1 MDVTEDQGIANG
13 IAKID
18 LALADGST
26 TREDLATQAP
36 AQHSKTA
43 SAPWYDNWVWLTL
56 FPPTTVMVDNLSA
69 QFSVNN
75 LNPDTNKLGSRS
87 R

>member
-1 MDVTEDQGIANG
+1 MELAADETMWARKTIEELHFCYPHLLLPDQTHPPTIMDVTEDQGIANG

-26 TREDLATQAP
+26 TREDLATQAL

-43 SAPWYDNWVWLTL
+43 SAPWHDN
-56 FPPTTVMVDNLSA
+56 
-69 QFSVNN
+69 
-75 LNPDTNKLGSRS
+75 
-87 R
+87 